1 MVKLVKMACEEDVNC
16 YCFNP
21 ACNKS
26 IFNSRE
32 FSGLKISLST
42 VLTEEICCPACGV
55 ELISRPILDI
65 RMLLFNTL
73 KAPLHVIPIQTYLS
87 S

>member
-1 MVKLVKMACEEDVNC
+1 MVKLIKMDYDEDVNC
-16 YCFNP
+16 YCFNH

-32 FSGLKISLST
+32 FSALKISLST
-42 VLTEEICCPACGV
+42 VLTEEICCPTCGA

-65 RMLLFNTL
+65 KMLLFDAL
-73 KAPLHVIPIQTYLS
+73 KAPMQVTPI
-87 S
+87 